1 MYMLEP
7 IMRTTILAIAVL
19 VSISVIP
26 ISNAGTAEKMEDI
39 GFTFGGLTIDAN
51 ISGNASSQL
60 SDLPAIVEY
69 YTATWCSNCVYVEHA
84 LDDIEANGTNIQQF
98 HFHRDQDSEDPWGTT
113 EGEARWNDRYDG
125 GIAPTVV
132 FNGSMKQIGSVPE
145 SDSLDT
151 DYINLAAI
159 DLQLGNGSSTLG
171 WATTGNNTGMLAWN
185 IVHQS
190 EFIPEGGELVH
201 MLWVT
206 ERYAYFPEGSNG
218 VENYPHVVK
227 SLITLGN
234 QSSGTMEITL
244 PEAHDGTDLQIH
256 LIHQLI
262 LPDIVEE
269 EPPAKTPTEEDSLP
283 SIALVSVIAVSMIA
297 AITVQRRLQ

>member
-1 MYMLEP
+1 
-7 IMRTTILAIAVL
+7 MRTTILVIAVMI
-19 VSISVIP
+19 SISFIP
-26 ISNAGTAEKMEDI
+26 ISNAGTAEKVEDV
-39 GFTFGGLTIDAN
+39 GFTFGGLTLDAN
-51 ISGNASSQL
+51 MSGNASSQL
-60 SDLPAIVEY
+60 GNLPAIVEY

-84 LDDIEANGTNIQQF
+84 LDDIEANGVNIQQF
-98 HFHRDQDSEDPWGTT
+98 HFHRDQDYEDPWGTT
-113 EGEARWNDRYDG
+113 EGEARWDERYDG
-125 GIAPTVV
+125 GVAPTVV

-151 DYINLAAI
+151 DYINLAGI

-171 WATTGNNTGMLAWN
+171 WAITGNNTGMVAWN
-185 IVHQS
+185 IVHS
-190 EFIPEGGELVH
+190 NDLIPEGGELVN

-206 ERYAYFPEGSNG
+206 ERYAYFPDGSNG

-227 SLITLGN
+227 SLVTLGN

-244 PEAHDGTDLQIH
+244 PEAHDGTDLQVH

-269 EPPAKTPTEEDSLP
+269 DAPAKTPTEEDSLP
-283 SIALVSVIAVSMIA
+283 SIGLVSVIAISMIA
-297 AITVQRRLQ
+297 AITVQRRLK